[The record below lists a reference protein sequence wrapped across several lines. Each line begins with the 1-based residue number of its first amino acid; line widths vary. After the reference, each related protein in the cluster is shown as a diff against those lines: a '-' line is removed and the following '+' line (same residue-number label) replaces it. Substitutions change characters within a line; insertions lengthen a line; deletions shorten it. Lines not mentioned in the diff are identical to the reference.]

1 MSPSGSGCGVSRY
14 ESGRPKFESSRF
26 VSQPTLRFCRFLT
39 KQRESSRRE
48 GPPAS
53 LVCLKRA
60 GDTGVTPNMVTCHPA
75 ANIIAHK
82 HVPMLGQNRQ
92 RSPRFV
98 TAHAATVTRW
108 GHVRQLL
115 CVEFD
120 KDGVKLLFDP
130 KILRNGCVTKAWICP
145 YLKFWAAYYVRRS
158 KRPKKGKQMHLA
170 PI

>member
-1 MSPSGSGCGVSRY
+1 MSPSGNGCGVSRY

-48 GPPAS
+48 GLPTS

-60 GDTGVTPNMVTCHPA
+60 GDTGVTPKHGDVSPCCEHNRA
-75 ANIIAHK
+75 K

-120 KDGVKLLFDP
+120 KDGIRLLFDP

-145 YLKFWAAYYVRRS
+145 TRKFCV
-158 KRPKKGKQMHLA
+158 P
-170 PI
+170 

>member
-1 MSPSGSGCGVSRY
+1 MSPSGNGCGVSRY

-39 KQRESSRRE
+39 KQCESSRRE
-48 GPPAS
+48 GLPTS

-60 GDTGVTPNMVTCHPA
+60 VDTGVTPKHGDVSSA
-75 ANIIAHK
+75 ASMIAHK

-120 KDGVKLLFDP
+120 KDGIRLLFYP
-130 KILRNGCVTKAWICP
+130 KISRNGCVTDARICP
-145 YLKFWAAYYVRRS
+145 PVLF
-158 KRPKKGKQMHLA
+158 
-170 PI
+170 

>member
-1 MSPSGSGCGVSRY
+1 
-14 ESGRPKFESSRF
+14 
-26 VSQPTLRFCRFLT
+26 
-39 KQRESSRRE
+39 
-48 GPPAS
+48 
-53 LVCLKRA
+53 
-60 GDTGVTPNMVTCHPA
+60 MVTCHRA
-75 ANIIAHK
+75 ASIIAHK

-120 KDGVKLLFDP
+120 KDGIRLLFDP

-145 YLKFWAAYYVRRS
+145 YLKFWALYYVHIRLFESICVTVSDFRFCLVRRRIMVKWK
-158 KRPKKGKQMHLA
+158 KRQVIEKLTNL
-170 PI
+170 